1 MYTTNDEDNGDS
13 VDDEN
18 EVDDQ
23 DKVVEGVYNE
33 ENIEMII
40 IIILYVTQL
49 KQLWSLIV
57 GIVCIF
63 VEVSCYKTYLS
74 DKKSEKKERIIY

>member
-33 ENIEMII
+33 ENIEMF
-40 IIILYVTQL
+40 
-49 KQLWSLIV
+49 S
-57 GIVCIF
+57 
-63 VEVSCYKTYLS
+63 
-74 DKKSEKKERIIY
+74 